1 MASQHDKVGN
11 ILCQQL
17 ATFNWLQH
25 QFLAKK
31 KVSQLCPRML
41 ISQSFNFPIFSGEH
55 AHKHF
60 WGVCCKAT
68 CLTGWFQYDKE
79 RIPDVHHRHF
89 YHIKQFTSCFVPLE
103 IPYLIFQT
111 CQFWDSTSNSNFPF
125 QIALW
130 YKKTSK
136 RENKTI
142 NTLVC
147 FPLAASAVLNASS
160 WVCRRLDINRRTINN
175 WPQVHNNTGL

>member
-1 MASQHDKVGN
+1 MTRTNLLSCLIKGDLISRFDFDFSKTDVQSWVASQHNKVRN

-103 IPYLIFQT
+103 NTLFN
-111 CQFWDSTSNSNFPF
+111 FSNMSILRQHFKFKFPF
-125 QIALW
+125 
-130 YKKTSK
+130 S
-136 RENKTI
+136 N
-142 NTLVC
+142 C
-147 FPLAASAVLNASS
+147 PL
-160 WVCRRLDINRRTINN
+160 I
-175 WPQVHNNTGL
+175 

>member
-1 MASQHDKVGN
+1 MASQHNKVGN

-31 KVSQLCPRML
+31 KVSQLCHRML

-68 CLTGWFQYDKE
+68 CLTGWFQNEKE

-103 IPYLIFQT
+103 
-111 CQFWDSTSNSNFPF
+111 
-125 QIALW
+125 
-130 YKKTSK
+130 
-136 RENKTI
+136 
-142 NTLVC
+142 NTLFNFSNISILRQHFKLKVPFSNCPPLSKKIQKEKQNNKHLSLLATCCLSC
-147 FPLAASAVLNASS
+147 FKGFKLSLQAS
-160 WVCRRLDINRRTINN
+160 RYK
-175 WPQVHNNTGL
+175 